1 MIINGA
7 PAGSP
12 PEPSL
17 ATPAS
22 ASAALR
28 RQVTLFLAGAARLI
42 SIPARV
48 SRDRSG
54 VLVVPAGGVVAPW
67 GELASRGGCVQVS
80 CHPGS
85 GQKAG

>member
-22 ASAALR
+22 ASAALWR
-28 RQVTLFLAGAARLI
+28 HEALFLAGAALLI
-42 SIPARV
+42 TIPARV
-48 SRDRSG
+48 SPDRLG
-54 VLVVPAGGVVAPW
+54 PGGARRW
-67 GELASRGGCVQVS
+67 HRLTLGEQASRVRRCEQMS

-85 GQKAG
+85 SKKAG